1 MLAALNRRI
10 ARRSLLL
17 SSLAVPCLFAVQNVA
32 AQTSPQTPADSSDE
46 ILDYVIVTGSQVSL
60 PPEYAGGQVARGGRV
75 GLFGNLDLMDTPFNS
90 TNFTAEFMRNLQA
103 RSVAD
108 VVQSDPGVRV
118 ARGFGNFQELYVVRG
133 FPVYSDDMG
142 YNGLYGLLPRQY
154 VAAEFLERVEVFRGA
169 NSFLNGAAPGGSGV
183 GGSFNLVPK
192 RAPDEDLNRMTLGY
206 ENDGQGYAAADFA
219 RRFGSDDGFGIRAN
233 AVRRDGETSIEDQ
246 ERQLTMFSLGVDYR
260 GDKAR
265 FSADFGW
272 QDHNIDSPRPSVT
285 PSATAIPRVPDSSK
299 NFAQDWTFSS
309 EKDFFGVARG
319 EYDITDSIDVWAAV
333 GIRDS
338 EEHNALANPTFSPTA
353 SSPNRITTYLFE
365 NYREDFVLTG
375 DVGIRFEFDTGPVS
389 HRVSTSGSYFDL
401 DSKNA
406 YAMALPTTSVVSDLF
421 NPVQAARPTGNF
433 FGGVLFDPRTTTET
447 TTKSLALADTLGFA
461 DDRFMVTL
469 GARYQIIEQHTFNYN
484 TGAENCQTPPF
495 PGATR
500 ICGYDESTVTPI
512 GAVVFKIADQFS
524 LYANYAEG
532 LLQGTQVPNTV
543 NTPNGVVTPV
553 NAGVTL
559 DPFVSTQYEVGAK
572 YDGGVI
578 GATLA
583 VFRVNQPTAILAGDV
598 VRDDGEQL
606 NQGIELSWY
615 GQVVE
620 SLRLLGGVT
629 FLDTEYKETQF
640 GVNEGN
646 TVIGVPD
653 IQANVGVE
661 WDLPKLT
668 GLSVDGRVVY
678 TGSQEANM
686 ANTLSI
692 PSWTRL
698 DLGAR
703 YEMELGE
710 NNTLTFRARI
720 DNATDKN
727 YWASVG
733 GSVGANYL
741 VLGGPRTF
749 VVSASL
755 DF

>member
-1 MLAALNRRI
+1 MLAAPERRI
-10 ARRSLLL
+10 ARRPSLLL
-17 SSLAVPCLFAVQNVA
+17 SSLALPCLLAAQNVS
-32 AQTSPQTPADSSDE
+32 AQTSSQQSADASDE
-46 ILDYVIVTGSQVSL
+46 IIDYVIVTGSQVSL

-75 GLFGNLDLMDTPFNS
+75 GLFGNLDVMDTPFNS

-169 NSFLNGAAPGGSGV
+169 NSFLNGAAPNGSGV

-192 RAPDEDLNRMTLGY
+192 RAPDKDLNRMTLGY
-206 ENDGQGYAAADFA
+206 ENAGQAYAAADFA
-219 RRFGSDDGFGIRAN
+219 RRFGSEDGFGVRAN
-233 AVRRDGETSIEDQ
+233 AVRRDGEMSIEDQ
-246 ERQLTMFSLGVDYR
+246 ERQLTMFSLGMDYR
-260 GDKAR
+260 GEKAR

-272 QDHNIDSPRPSVT
+272 QDHNIDAPRPSVT
-285 PSATAIPRVPDSSK
+285 PSATAIPRAPDASK
-299 NFAQDWTFSS
+299 NYAQNWTFSS

-319 EYDITDSIDVWAAV
+319 EYDITDSVDVWAAV

-353 SSPNRITTYLFE
+353 GAPNRATTYLFE

-375 DVGIRFEFDTGPVS
+375 DVGIRFEFDTGPVG
-389 HRVSTSGSYFDL
+389 HRVSASGSYFDL

-406 YAMALPTTSVVSDLF
+406 YAMALPTTSIVTDLV

-433 FGGVLFDPRTTTET
+433 FGGVLFDPRTTTEI
-447 TTKSLALADTLGFA
+447 TTKSLALADTLAFA
-461 DDRFMVTL
+461 DERLLVTL
-469 GARYQIIEQHTFNYN
+469 GARYQVIEQHTFNYN

-495 PGATR
+495 PGATPV
-500 ICGYDESTVTPI
+500 CGYDESTVTPI

-532 LLQGTQVPNTV
+532 LLQGTQVPNTI

-559 DPFVSTQYEVGAK
+559 DPFKSTQYEVGAK

-578 GATLA
+578 GGTLSL
-583 VFRVNQPTAILAGDV
+583 FRVNQPTAVLAGDV

-615 GQVVE
+615 GQAMQ

-629 FLDTEYKETQF
+629 YLDTEYKKTQF

-653 IQANVGVE
+653 IQANVGVD
-661 WDLPKLT
+661 WDVPGLI
-668 GLSVDGRVVY
+668 GLSVDGRLVY
-678 TGSQEANM
+678 TGSQEANA
-686 ANTLSI
+686 ANTLSL

-703 YEMELGE
+703 YELKMGE
-710 NNTLTFRARI
+710 KTLTFRGRV
-720 DNATDKN
+720 DNVTDKN

-733 GSVGANYL
+733 GSFGANYL

>member
-1 MLAALNRRI
+1 MPAVH
-10 ARRSLLL
+10 RSLLF
-17 SSLAVPCLFAVQNVA
+17 SSIAIPCLIAAQNVSA
-32 AQTSPQTPADSSDE
+32 EGADSKKSADSSDD
-46 ILDYVIVTGSQVSL
+46 IIDYVIVTGSQVSL
-60 PPEYAGGQVARGGRV
+60 PPDYAGGQVARGGRV
-75 GLFGNLDLMDTPFNS
+75 GLFGNLDVMDTPFNS

-192 RAPDEDLNRMTLGY
+192 RAPDRDLNRMTLGY
-206 ENDGQGYAAADFA
+206 ENDGQAYAAADFG
-219 RRFGSDDGFGIRAN
+219 RRFGGDDSFGVRAN
-233 AVRRDGETSIEDQ
+233 AVRRDGEMSIEDQ

-260 GDKAR
+260 GEKAR

-272 QDHNIDSPRPSVT
+272 QDHNIDAPRPSVT
-285 PSATAIPRVPDSSK
+285 PSATAIPRTPDASK
-299 NFAQDWTFSS
+299 NFAQNWTYSS

-319 EYDITDSIDVWAAV
+319 EYDITDNIDVWVAA

-353 SSPNRITTYLFE
+353 ASPNQITTYLFE
-365 NYREDFVLTG
+365 NYREDLVLTG
-375 DVGIRFEFDTGPVS
+375 DTGIRFEFDTGPVG
-389 HRVSTSGSYFDL
+389 HRVSLSGSYFDL

-406 YAMALPTTSVVSDLF
+406 YLMALPTNSIVSDLY
-421 NPVQAARPTGNF
+421 NPVQAAFPAGTF
-433 FGGVLFDPRTTTET
+433 FGGVLSDPRTTTET
-447 TTKSLALADTLGFA
+447 TTKSLAAADTLAFA
-461 DDRFMVTL
+461 DERVLVTL
-469 GARYQIIEQHTFNYN
+469 GARYQIIEQHTFNYT
-484 TGAENCQTPPF
+484 TGAENCVTPR
-495 PGATR
+495 PGATP
-500 ICGYDESTVTPI
+500 ICGYDQSDVTPI
-512 GAVVFKIADQFS
+512 GALVIKLGDQFS

-532 LLQGTQVPNTV
+532 LLQGTQVPITV
-543 NTPNGVVTPV
+543 SMPGGVVVRPV
-553 NAGVTL
+553 NGGQTL

-572 YDGGVI
+572 YDGGTL

-606 NQGIELSWY
+606 NQGIELSLY
-615 GQVVE
+615 GQATD

-629 FLDTEYKETQF
+629 YLDTEYRKTQF
-640 GVNEGN
+640 GLNEGN
-646 TVIGVPD
+646 TVIGVPE
-653 IQANVGVE
+653 IQGNAGVE
-661 WDLPKLT
+661 WDVPKLS

-678 TGSQEANM
+678 TGEQEANL

-703 YEMELGE
+703 YEWQLDEAKS
-710 NNTLTFRARI
+710 LTFRARV
-720 DNATDKN
+720 DNVTDKN

-733 GSVGANYL
+733 GSAGSNYL
-741 VLGGPRTF
+741 VLGSPRTF
-749 VVSASL
+749 VLSASL

>member
-1 MLAALNRRI
+1 MLAV
-10 ARRSLLL
+10 RRSLLL
-17 SSLAVPCLFAVQNVA
+17 SSLAIPALIAAQNVA
-32 AQTSPQTPADSSDE
+32 AQEATSSKADDD
-46 ILDYVIVTGSQVSL
+46 IIDYVIVTGSQVSL

-75 GLFGNLDLMDTPFNS
+75 GLFGNLDVMDTPFNS

-169 NSFLNGAAPGGSGV
+169 NSFLNGAAPNGSGV

-192 RAPDEDLNRMTLGY
+192 RAPDADLNRMTLGY
-206 ENDGQGYAAADFA
+206 ENDGQAYAAADFG
-219 RRFGSDDGFGIRAN
+219 RRFGGDDSFGLRAN
-233 AVRRDGETSIEDQ
+233 AVRRDGEMSIEDQ

-260 GDKAR
+260 GEKAR

-272 QDHNIDSPRPSVT
+272 QDHNIDAPRPSVT
-285 PSATAIPRVPDSSK
+285 PSLTAIPRAPDSSK
-299 NFAQDWTFSS
+299 NYAQDWTFSS

-319 EYDITDSIDVWAAV
+319 EYDISDNIDVWAAV

-353 SSPNRITTYLFE
+353 AAPDRITTYLFE
-365 NYREDFVLTG
+365 NYREDLVLTG
-375 DVGIRFEFDTGPVS
+375 DTGIRFEFDTGPVG
-389 HRVSTSGSYFDL
+389 HRVSVSGSYFDL

-406 YAMALPTTSVVSDLF
+406 YVMALPADRIVTDLR
-421 NPVQAARPTGNF
+421 NPVQAARPDGTF
-433 FGGVLFDPRTTTET
+433 FGGVLSDPRTTTET
-447 TTKSLALADTLGFA
+447 TTKSIAAADTLAFA
-461 DDRFMVTL
+461 DERVLVTL

-484 TGAENCQTPPF
+484 TGAENCVTPR
-495 PGATR
+495 PGATPV
-500 ICGYDESTVTPI
+500 CGYDENVVTPI

-532 LLQGTQVPNTV
+532 LLQGTQVPTTV
-543 NTPNGVVTPV
+543 STPSGVVTPV
-553 NAGVTL
+553 NGGQTL
-559 DPFVSTQYEVGAK
+559 DPFVSTQYEIGAK
-572 YDGGVI
+572 YDGGSI
-578 GATLA
+578 GATLSM
-583 VFRVNQPTAILAGDV
+583 FRVNMPTAILAGDV

-606 NQGIELSWY
+606 NRGIEFSAY
-615 GQVVE
+615 GQAAE

-629 FLDTEYKETQF
+629 YLDAEYRKTEF
-640 GVNEGN
+640 GRNEGN
-646 TVIGVPD
+646 TVIGVPE
-653 IQANVGVE
+653 IQANVGLELDVAR
-661 WDLPKLT
+661 

-678 TGSQEANM
+678 TSSQEANLT
-686 ANTLSI
+686 NTLSI

-703 YEMELGE
+703 YELQLGE
-710 NNTLTFRARI
+710 TRTLTFRARL
-720 DNATDKN
+720 DNVTDKN

-733 GSVGANYL
+733 GSAGSNYL
-741 VLGGPRTF
+741 VLGSPRTF
-749 VVSASL
+749 VLSASL

>member
-1 MLAALNRRI
+1 MP

-17 SSLAVPCLFAVQNVA
+17 SSSVIACLIA
-32 AQTSPQTPADSSDE
+32 AQTVSAQTAEPARSAGDE

-60 PPEYAGGQVARGGRV
+60 PPDYAGGQVARGGRV
-75 GLFGNLDLMDTPFNS
+75 GLFGNLDVMDTPFNS

-169 NSFLNGAAPGGSGV
+169 NSFLNGAAPNGSGV

-192 RAPDEDLNRMTLGY
+192 RAPDQDLNRVTLGY
-206 ENDGQGYAAADFA
+206 ENAGQGYAAADFG
-219 RRFGSDDGFGIRAN
+219 RRFGGDDSFGIRAN
-233 AVRRDGETSIEDQ
+233 AVRRDGEMSIEDQ

-272 QDHNIDSPRPSVT
+272 QDHNIDAPRPSVT
-285 PSATAIPRVPDSSK
+285 PSTTAIPRVPDASK
-299 NFAQDWTFSS
+299 NYAQHWTYSG

-319 EYDITDSIDVWAAV
+319 EYDITDKIDVWAAV
-333 GIRDS
+333 GLRDS
-338 EEHNALANPTFSPTA
+338 EEHNALANPTFSPTPA
-353 SSPNRITTYLFE
+353 LPNRVTTYLFE
-365 NYREDFVLTG
+365 NYREDLVLTG
-375 DVGIRFEFDTGPVS
+375 DTGVRFEFDTGPVG
-389 HRVSTSGSYFDL
+389 HRVSVSGSYYDL

-406 YAMALPTTSVVSDLF
+406 YVMALPTTSIVTDLV
-421 NPVQAARPTGNF
+421 NPVQAPLPAGTF
-433 FGGVLFDPRTTTET
+433 FGGVISHPRTTTEI
-447 TTKSLALADTLGFA
+447 TTKSVAAADTLSFA
-461 DDRFMVTL
+461 DDRLLVTL
-469 GARYQIIEQHTFNYN
+469 GARYQVMEQHTFNYN
-484 TGAENCQTPPF
+484 TGAENCTTPTSG
-495 PGATR
+495 GAR
-500 ICGYDESTVTPI
+500 VCGYDESVVTPVA
-512 GAVVFKIADQFS
+512 AVVFKIADQFS

-532 LLQGTQVPNTV
+532 LLQGTAVATTIS
-543 NTPNGVVTPV
+543 TPSGVVTPI
-553 NAGVTL
+553 NGGQAL

-572 YDGGVI
+572 YDGGTI
-578 GATLA
+578 GGTLA
-583 VFRVNQPTAILAGDV
+583 LFRVNQPSAILAGNV

-606 NQGIELSWY
+606 NQGIEFSVY
-615 GQVVE
+615 GQAAE
-620 SLRLLGGVT
+620 SLRVLGGVT
-629 FLDTEYKETQF
+629 YLDTEYRKTQF

-646 TVIGVPD
+646 TVIGVPE
-653 IQANVGVE
+653 IQANAGVE
-661 WDLPKLT
+661 WDVPKLS

-678 TGSQEANM
+678 TGSQEANA
-686 ANTLSI
+686 ANSLSI

-703 YEMELGE
+703 YQWMLDATK
-710 NNTLTFRARI
+710 TLTFRARV
-720 DNATDKN
+720 DNVTDKN

-733 GSVGANYL
+733 GSAGSNYL
-741 VLGGPRTF
+741 VLGSPRTF
-749 VVSASL
+749 VISASL

>member
-1 MLAALNRRI
+1 MLA

-17 SSLAVPCLFAVQNVA
+17 SSLAIPCLIAAQNVS
-32 AQTSPQTPADSSDE
+32 AQEATSSKSADAGDD
-46 ILDYVIVTGSQVSL
+46 IIDYVIVTGSQVSL

-75 GLFGNLDLMDTPFNS
+75 GLFGNLDVMDTPFNS

-169 NSFLNGAAPGGSGV
+169 NSFLNGAAPNGSGV

-192 RAPDEDLNRMTLGY
+192 RAPNEDLNRMTLGY
-206 ENDGQGYAAADFA
+206 ENDGQSYAAADFG
-219 RRFGSDDGFGIRAN
+219 RRFGGDESFGIRAN

-260 GDKAR
+260 GEKAR

-272 QDHNIDSPRPSVT
+272 QDHNIDAPRPSVT

-299 NFAQDWTFSS
+299 NYAQDWTFSS

-319 EYDITDSIDVWAAV
+319 EYDITDNIDVWAAV

-353 SSPNRITTYLFE
+353 AAPDRITTYLFE
-365 NYREDFVLTG
+365 NYREDLVLTG
-375 DVGIRFEFDTGPVS
+375 DTGIRFEFDTGPVG
-389 HRVSTSGSYFDL
+389 HRVSVSGSYFDL

-406 YAMALPTTSVVSDLF
+406 YALGLATTIVTDLR
-421 NPVQAARPTGNF
+421 NPVQAARPAGDF

-447 TTKSLALADTLGFA
+447 TTKSVAAADTLAFA
-461 DDRFMVTL
+461 DERVLVTL
-469 GARYQIIEQHTFNYN
+469 GARYQIIEQHTFDYN
-484 TGAENCQTPPF
+484 TGAENCVTPR
-495 PGATR
+495 PGATPV
-500 ICGYDESTVTPI
+500 CGYDESVVTPI
-512 GAVVFKIADQFS
+512 GAIVFKIADQFS

-532 LLQGTQVPNTV
+532 LVQGTQVPTTV
-543 NTPNGVVTPV
+543 STPNGVVTPV
-553 NAGVTL
+553 NGGQTL
-559 DPFVSTQYEVGAK
+559 DPFVSTQYEIGAK
-572 YDGGVI
+572 YDGGSI
-578 GATLA
+578 GATLSL
-583 VFRVNQPTAILAGDV
+583 FRVNMPTAILAGDV

-606 NQGIELSWY
+606 NQGIELSAY
-615 GQVVE
+615 GQAAE

-629 FLDTEYKETQF
+629 YLDTEYRKTEL
-640 GVNEGN
+640 GLNEGN
-646 TVIGVPD
+646 AVIGVPE
-653 IQANVGVE
+653 IQANVGLELDVAR
-661 WDLPKLT
+661 
-668 GLSVDGRVVY
+668 GFSVDGRVVY
-678 TGSQEANM
+678 TSSQEANL

-703 YEMELGE
+703 YELELGE
-710 NNTLTFRARI
+710 TKTLTFRARL
-720 DNATDKN
+720 DNVTDKN

-733 GSVGANYL
+733 GSAGSNYL
-741 VLGGPRTF
+741 VHGSPRTF
-749 VVSASL
+749 VLSASL

>member
-1 MLAALNRRI
+1 MPAVH
-10 ARRSLLL
+10 RSLLF
-17 SSLAVPCLFAVQNVA
+17 SSIAIPCLIAAQNVS
-32 AQTSPQTPADSSDE
+32 AQTADSKKSADSSDD
-46 ILDYVIVTGSQVSL
+46 IIDYVIVTGSQVSL
-60 PPEYAGGQVARGGRV
+60 PPDYAGGQVARGGRV
-75 GLFGNLDLMDTPFNS
+75 GLFGNLDVMDTPFNS

-192 RAPDEDLNRMTLGY
+192 RAPDQDLNRMTLGY
-206 ENDGQGYAAADFA
+206 ENDGQAYAAADFG
-219 RRFGSDDGFGIRAN
+219 RRFGGDDSFGIRAN
-233 AVRRDGETSIEDQ
+233 AVRRDGEMSIEDQ

-260 GDKAR
+260 GEKAR

-272 QDHNIDSPRPSVT
+272 QDHNIDAPRPSVT
-285 PSATAIPRVPDSSK
+285 PSATEIPRTPDASK
-299 NFAQDWTFSS
+299 NFAQNWTYSS

-319 EYDITDSIDVWAAV
+319 EYDVTDNIDVWVAA

-338 EEHNALANPTFSPTA
+338 EEHNALANPTFSPIA
-353 SSPNRITTYLFE
+353 GSPNRITTYLFE
-365 NYREDFVLTG
+365 NYREDLVLTG
-375 DVGIRFEFDTGPVS
+375 DTGIRFEFDTGPVG
-389 HRVSTSGSYFDL
+389 HRVSLSGSYFDL

-406 YAMALPTTSVVSDLF
+406 YLMALPTTSIVSDLY
-421 NPVQAARPTGNF
+421 NPVQAAFPAGTF
-433 FGGVLFDPRTTTET
+433 FGGVLSDPRTTTET
-447 TTKSLALADTLGFA
+447 TTKSLAAADTLAFA
-461 DDRFMVTL
+461 DERVLVTL

-484 TGAENCQTPPF
+484 TGAENCVTPR
-495 PGATR
+495 PGATP
-500 ICGYDESTVTPI
+500 ICGYDQSDVTPI
-512 GAVVFKIADQFS
+512 GAIVIKLGEQFS
-524 LYANYAEG
+524 LYTNYAEG
-532 LLQGTQVPNTV
+532 LLQGTQVPTTV
-543 NTPNGVVTPV
+543 STPSGVVTPV
-553 NAGVTL
+553 NGGQTL
-559 DPFVSTQYEVGAK
+559 DPFVSTQYEIGAK
-572 YDGGVI
+572 YDGGTL

-583 VFRVNQPTAILAGDV
+583 LFRVNQPTAILAGDV

-606 NQGIELSWY
+606 NQGIELSLY
-615 GQVVE
+615 GQATD

-629 FLDTEYKETQF
+629 YLDTEYRETQF
-640 GVNEGN
+640 GLNEGN
-646 TVIGVPD
+646 TVIGVPE
-653 IQANVGVE
+653 IQGNAGVE
-661 WDLPKLT
+661 WDVPKLS

-678 TGSQEANM
+678 TSKQEANA

-703 YEMELGE
+703 YKWQLDEAK
-710 NNTLTFRARI
+710 TLTFRARV
-720 DNATDKN
+720 DNVTDKN

-733 GSVGANYL
+733 GSAGSNYL
-741 VLGGPRTF
+741 VLGSPRTF
-749 VVSASL
+749 VLSASL